1 MLTVLLLV
9 VIAWLLWAVKE
20 DLEEISERQRSM
32 KVTID
37 RLATRL
43 QELSAGRERGSAESG
58 GRAKPDLNGASAA
71 ELMRING
78 IGPALAERII
88 AGRPY
93 RSFDE
98 VGRVEGISASLLAA
112 LRKACILGAE

>member
-1 MLTVLLLV
+1 MTATLPKTTS
-9 VIAWLLWAVKE
+9 IEGFAA
-20 DLEEISERQRSM
+20 ERLRPGD
-32 KVTID
+32 T
-37 RLATRL
+37 
-43 QELSAGRERGSAESG
+43 
-58 GRAKPDLNGASAA
+58 AKPDLNGASAT

-112 LRKACILGAE
+112 LRQACMLGAD